1 MCRIGDN
8 GGLFDYR
15 RAVYRYRPR
24 RSLASTI
31 GDCVGDRWLLSSRSA
46 IDCETLIKGCTVA
59 ESNRLPS
66 YYVLLR
72 LVRRSIFDCIHTHE
86 SDSEESTHFHSWY
99 LFIIRTE
106 KRNESNKRSII
117 ILTLRNCLF
126 TFLVRREYN
135 NEFSFKSIS
144 KYILSSLK
152 NNLLKIVVTRVVE
165 AIHFFNIRLNFF
177 TQIKEKP
184 RYYLVSYDISFV
196 RNAIHCIIRF
206 IYMISKS
213 YIEIL
218 RKKFI

>member
-8 GGLFDYR
+8 GGSFDYR
-15 RAVYRYRPR
+15 RAVYRHRPR

-72 LVRRSIFDCIHTHE
+72 LVWRSTFDCIHTHE

-135 NEFSFKSIS
+135 SEFSFKSIL

-165 AIHFFNIRLNFF
+165 AIHFLIYDWIFF
-177 TQIKEKP
+177 
-184 RYYLVSYDISFV
+184 YS
-196 RNAIHCIIRF
+196 N
-206 IYMISKS
+206 
-213 YIEIL
+213 
-218 RKKFI
+218 